1 MRILIDIMSGD
12 NAPLQTLLGAVEAA
26 EEYGEESFVFI
37 GDEQTMRSVAAEN
50 NINIDRENIEIV
62 QSNGIVTMDDAPLS
76 VVREKKDSSMGM
88 GLKMLA
94 EGKGDAFVSAG
105 NTGALHAGST
115 LIVRRIKG
123 VQKSAIGS
131 VIPYANPTLLIDS
144 GANIEINPPAYV
156 QFAHMGTVYMKKMFG
171 IEEPRVGLLNIG
183 AEECKGTKT
192 VVEAYKLLKAEEG
205 INFIGNVEG
214 KEIPH
219 GVCDVIV
226 ADGFSGNILLKL
238 TEGCASFFVGKM
250 KNIFTANALTK
261 LSAVGVKNGLKNLKR
276 ELNASEYGG
285 APILGLSRTVI
296 KAHGGSDAYAIKN
309 AIRQAIRCVNGGVV
323 VEIAKRVLPELKATD
338 AGTSSKQENDES
350 SDKTNEN

>member
-1 MRILIDIMSGD
+1 MKILIDIMSGD
-12 NAPLQTLLGAVEAA
+12 NAPLQTLLGACAAAA
-26 EEYGEESFVFI
+26 EYSGEKFVFI
-37 GDEQTMRSVAAEN
+37 GDEQTMRSVASEN
-50 NINIDRENIEIV
+50 GINIDRDNIEIV
-62 QSNGIVTMDDAPLS
+62 QSNGVVTMEDSPLS
-76 VVREKKDSSMGM
+76 VVREKKDSSMGV

-94 EGKGDAFVSAG
+94 EGLGDAFVSAG

-171 IEEPRVGLLNIG
+171 LENPRVGLLNIG

-205 INFIGNVEG
+205 INFVGNVEG
-214 KEIPH
+214 KEIPF
-219 GVCDVIV
+219 GACDIIV

-238 TEGCASFFVGKM
+238 TEGCASFFVSKI
-250 KNIFTANALTK
+250 KEIFMANAFTK
-261 LSAVGVKNGLKNLKR
+261 LSAVGVKSGLKNLKK

-309 AIRQAIRCVNGGVV
+309 AIRQAIRCAGSGVV
-323 VEIAKRVLPELKATD
+323 VEIAKRVVPELNT
-338 AGTSSKQENDES
+338 EDES
-350 SDKTNEN
+350 ASGEHDQTKSV

>member
-1 MRILIDIMSGD
+1 MKILIDIMSGD
-12 NAPLQTLLGAVEAA
+12 NAPLQTLLGACAAAA
-26 EEYGEESFVFI
+26 EYSGEKFVFI
-37 GDEQTMRSVAAEN
+37 GDEQTMRSVASEN
-50 NINIDRENIEIV
+50 GINIDRDNIEIV
-62 QSNGIVTMDDAPLS
+62 QSNGVVTMEDSPLS
-76 VVREKKDSSMGM
+76 VVREKKDSSMGV

-94 EGKGDAFVSAG
+94 EGLGDAFVSAG

-171 IEEPRVGLLNIG
+171 LENPRVGLLNIG

-205 INFIGNVEG
+205 INFVGNVEG
-214 KEIPH
+214 KEIPF
-219 GVCDVIV
+219 GACDIIV

-238 TEGCASFFVGKM
+238 TEGCASFFVSKIKG
-250 KNIFTANALTK
+250 IFMANAFTK
-261 LSAVGVKNGLKNLKR
+261 LSAVGVKSGLKNLKK

-309 AIRQAIRCVNGGVV
+309 AIRQAIRCAGSGVV
-323 VEIAKRVLPELKATD
+323 VEIAKRIVPELNT
-338 AGTSSKQENDES
+338 EDES
-350 SDKTNEN
+350 ASGEHDQTKSV

>member
-1 MRILIDIMSGD
+1 MKILIDIMSGD
-12 NAPLQTLLGAVEAA
+12 NAPLQTLLGACAAAA
-26 EEYGEESFVFI
+26 EYSGEKFVFI
-37 GDEQTMRSVAAEN
+37 GDEQTMRSVASEN
-50 NINIDRENIEIV
+50 GINIDRDNIEIV
-62 QSNGIVTMDDAPLS
+62 QSNGVVTMEDSPLS
-76 VVREKKDSSMGM
+76 VVREKKDSSMGV

-94 EGKGDAFVSAG
+94 EGLGDAFVSAG

-171 IEEPRVGLLNIG
+171 LENPRVGLLNIG

-205 INFIGNVEG
+205 INFVGNVEG
-214 KEIPH
+214 KEIPF
-219 GVCDVIV
+219 GACDIIV

-238 TEGCASFFVGKM
+238 TEGCASFFVSKIKG
-250 KNIFTANALTK
+250 IFMANAFTK
-261 LSAVGVKNGLKNLKR
+261 LSAVGVKSGLKNLKK

-309 AIRQAIRCVNGGVV
+309 AIRQAIRCAGSGVV
-323 VEIAKRVLPELKATD
+323 VEIAKRVVPELNT
-338 AGTSSKQENDES
+338 EDES
-350 SDKTNEN
+350 ASGEHDQTKSV

>member
-1 MRILIDIMSGD
+1 MKILIDIMSGD
-12 NAPLQTLLGAVEAA
+12 NAPLQTLLGACAAAA
-26 EEYGEESFVFI
+26 EYSGEKFVFI
-37 GDEQTMRSVAAEN
+37 GDEQTMRSVASEN
-50 NINIDRENIEIV
+50 GINIDRDNIEIV
-62 QSNGIVTMDDAPLS
+62 QSNGVVTMEDSPLS
-76 VVREKKDSSMGM
+76 VVREKKDSSMGV

-94 EGKGDAFVSAG
+94 EGLGDAFVSAG

-131 VIPYANPTLLIDS
+131 VIPYDNTTLLIDS

-171 IEEPRVGLLNIG
+171 LENPRVGLLNIG

-205 INFIGNVEG
+205 INFVGNVEG
-214 KEIPH
+214 KEIPF
-219 GVCDVIV
+219 GACDIIV

-238 TEGCASFFVGKM
+238 TEGCASFFVSKIKG
-250 KNIFTANALTK
+250 IFMANAFTK
-261 LSAVGVKNGLKNLKR
+261 LSAVGVKSGLKNLKK

-309 AIRQAIRCVNGGVV
+309 AIRQAIRCAGSGVV
-323 VEIAKRVLPELKATD
+323 VEIAKRVVPELNT
-338 AGTSSKQENDES
+338 EDES
-350 SDKTNEN
+350 ASGEHDQTKSV

>member
-1 MRILIDIMSGD
+1 MKILIDIMSGD
-12 NAPLQTLLGAVEAA
+12 NAPLQTLLGACAAAA
-26 EEYGEESFVFI
+26 EYSGEKFVFI
-37 GDEQTMRSVAAEN
+37 GDEQIMRSVASEN
-50 NINIDRENIEIV
+50 GINIDRDNIEIV
-62 QSNGIVTMDDAPLS
+62 QSNGVVTMEDSPLS
-76 VVREKKDSSMGM
+76 VVREKKDSSMGV

-94 EGKGDAFVSAG
+94 EGLGDAFVSAG

-171 IEEPRVGLLNIG
+171 LENPRVGLLNIG

-205 INFIGNVEG
+205 INFVGNVEG
-214 KEIPH
+214 KEIPF
-219 GVCDVIV
+219 GACDIIV

-238 TEGCASFFVGKM
+238 TEGCASFFVSKIKG
-250 KNIFTANALTK
+250 IFMANAFTK
-261 LSAVGVKNGLKNLKR
+261 LSAVGVKSGLKNLKK

-309 AIRQAIRCVNGGVV
+309 AIRQAIRCAGSGVV
-323 VEIAKRVLPELKATD
+323 VEIAKRVVPELNT
-338 AGTSSKQENDES
+338 EDES
-350 SDKTNEN
+350 ASGEHDQTKSV

>member
-1 MRILIDIMSGD
+1 MKILIDIMSGD
-12 NAPLQTLLGAVEAA
+12 NAPLQTLLGACSAAA
-26 EEYGEESFVFI
+26 EYSGEKFVFI
-37 GDEQTMRSVAAEN
+37 GDEQTMRSVASEN
-50 NINIDRENIEIV
+50 GINIDRDNIEIV
-62 QSNGIVTMDDAPLS
+62 QSNGVVTMEDSPLS
-76 VVREKKDSSMGM
+76 VVREKKDSSMGV

-94 EGKGDAFVSAG
+94 EGLGDAFVSAG

-171 IEEPRVGLLNIG
+171 LENPRVGLLNIG

-205 INFIGNVEG
+205 INFVGNVEG
-214 KEIPH
+214 KEIPF
-219 GVCDVIV
+219 GACDVIV

-238 TEGCASFFVGKM
+238 TEGCASFFVSKIKG
-250 KNIFTANALTK
+250 IFMANAFTK
-261 LSAVGVKNGLKNLKR
+261 LSAVGVKSGLKNLKK

-309 AIRQAIRCVNGGVV
+309 AIRQAIRCAGSGVV
-323 VEIAKRVLPELKATD
+323 VEIAKRVVPELNT
-338 AGTSSKQENDES
+338 EDES
-350 SDKTNEN
+350 ASGEHDQTKSV